1 MVEERR
7 RTTRAR
13 VYLPARLQQV
23 SPSRALETLTKDLS
37 DEGVRCLSP
46 VSFPVATEL
55 SVELGLTR
63 GSEPVTI
70 KGRLAWFRSLPY
82 SEQFDLGIVFTE
94 VSPQTKRR
102 LSTYLERLSK

>member
-7 RTTRAR
+7 RTTRVR
-13 VYLPARLQQV
+13 VYLPARLKQL
-23 SPSRALETLTKDLS
+23 SPPQALETLTKDLS

-46 VSFPVATEL
+46 IAFPVATDL
-55 SVELGLTR
+55 NVELGLAL
-63 GSEPVTI
+63 GSEPVTVR
-70 KGRLAWFRSLPY
+70 GRLAWFRSLPY

-94 VSPQTKRR
+94 MSPQTKRR